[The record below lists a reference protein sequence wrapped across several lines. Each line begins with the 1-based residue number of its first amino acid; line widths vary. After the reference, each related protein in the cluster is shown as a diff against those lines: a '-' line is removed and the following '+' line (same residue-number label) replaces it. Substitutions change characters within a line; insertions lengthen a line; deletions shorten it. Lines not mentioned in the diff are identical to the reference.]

1 MSEPLEITLGDL
13 LRQMGLTLASAESCT
28 GGLLGHLVTN
38 VPGSSDYY
46 LGGMVTY
53 SNKAK
58 AGLLGVRQETLEQH
72 GAVSQETALEM
83 ARGVRLAFDA
93 HIGVSISGIAGPAG
107 GTPEKPVGLVW
118 IGLSVTG
125 LDTAWRHRF
134 SGDRLSV
141 KEQSAHAALQRV
153 IDYLREKA

>member
-1 MSEPLEITLGDL
+1 MNEALEITLGEL
-13 LRQMGLTLASAESCT
+13 LREMGLTLASAESCT
-28 GGLLGHLVTN
+28 GGLVGHLVTN

-53 SNKAK
+53 SNQAK
-58 AGLLGVRQETLEQH
+58 AGLLGVRPETLEQH
-72 GAVSQETALEM
+72 GAVSRETVLEM

-93 HIGVSISGIAGPAG
+93 HVGVSISGIAGPSG
-107 GTPEKPVGLVW
+107 GSPEKPVGLVW

-125 LDTAWRHRF
+125 YDTAWRHQF

-141 KEQSAHAALQRV
+141 KEQSARAALQHV
-153 IDYLREKA
+153 IDYLREKT